1 MAAIYDRLFC
11 HIRKK
16 IYMQERQVHIMKNH
30 FKLVLADEGR
40 DVYMPRK
47 SQSWGYRYG
56 PTIMVEDGVCHAWFA
71 SPGDCYEADWFTYRK
86 SIDGGLTWTDEK
98 VVMAPV
104 PDSMDWFSVCDPAV
118 IKYGEYYYIGYTST
132 VFANGGGVCNN
143 GFIGRSKS
151 PEGPF
156 ERWNG
161 AGWGEKR
168 ETADG
173 TLHWLGRPAPVI
185 YYDED
190 WHNWGAG
197 EFSFVIKDK
206 TIYIYYTWTSKDR
219 DGNFIHETRVAT
231 ADITNENWPSTIVQ
245 QGVAVKR
252 PRGSNDSYDVV
263 FCEDLNKF
271 IALSTDFRFSEDSVL
286 AVYES
291 DDGLRFTRVN
301 SVKAKTGWMCHN
313 CGISGDAQHHIKSG
327 DTMLLGYA
335 YGNQWGCWGTRIH
348 NYSFEAMEED
358 FYDETSLSNVHHEI
372 QKMDDPAEFKPSML
386 YLAKPHFLRLKVGE
400 SAPIPMVTGD
410 VTYAMQPV
418 KSGVKYSNYDKD
430 IITIRCGRITAE
442 KNGYTYVTAT
452 MDGLSCEFLVYV
464 DDAACKVPDWVPHPE
479 REVVSFK
486 PLIAEYVASLAKRE
500 MKQLRGL
507 ATYADASWFEVC
519 GDDGVI
525 YENHSPDLFEI
536 MPDGN
541 VLPTGKTGRGKVTL
555 RVGEHAFDVDFTVT
569 E

>member
-430 IITIRCGRITAE
+430 IITIRCGKITAE

-486 PLIAEYVASLAKRE
+486 PLITEYVASLAKRE

>member
-1 MAAIYDRLFC
+1 MS
-11 HIRKK
+11 
-16 IYMQERQVHIMKNH
+16 NH
-30 FKLVLADEGR
+30 FKLLLPDTGR
-40 DVYMPRK
+40 DIYMPRK

-86 SIDGGLTWTDEK
+86 SVDGGKTWTDEK

-161 AGWGEKR
+161 SGWGETR

-173 TLHWLGRPAPVI
+173 TLNWMGKPAPVI

-197 EFSFVIKDK
+197 EFSFVIKDE

-219 DGNFIHETRVAT
+219 DGRPIHETRVAT
-231 ADITNENWPSTIVQ
+231 ADITDENWPGAIVQ

-252 PRGSNDSYDVV
+252 PRGANDSYDVV
-263 FCEDLNKF
+263 YCEDLNKF

-291 DDGLRFTRVN
+291 DDGLRYTRVN
-301 SVKAKTGWMCHN
+301 NVKVNTGWMCHN

-327 DTMLLGYA
+327 DTMLLAYA
-335 YGNQWGCWGTRIH
+335 YGNKWGCWGTRIH
-348 NYSFEAMEED
+348 DYTFEAMTEE
-358 FYDETSLSNVHHEI
+358 FYDECALENVHHEI
-372 QKMDDPAEFKPSML
+372 EKIDDPAAFEPSML
-386 YLAKPHFLRLKVGE
+386 YLAKPHYLRLQVGE
-400 SAPIPMVTGD
+400 SVAIPMVTGN
-410 VTYAMQPV
+410 VTYDMRPV
-418 KSGVKYSNYDKD
+418 KSGVKYSNYDKE
-430 IITIRCGRITAE
+430 IIGIRCGKLTAK

-464 DDAACKVPDWVPHPE
+464 DGAECRVPDWRPHPE
-479 REVVSFK
+479 KEAVSFL
-486 PLIAEYVASLAKRE
+486 PLITEYAASLEKRE

-519 GDDGVI
+519 GDDGVT
-525 YENHSPDLFEI
+525 YVNHNPELFEI
-536 MPDGN
+536 RPDGN
-541 VLPTGKTGRGKVTL
+541 VLPTGKLGVGRVTL
-555 RVGEHAFDVDFTVT
+555 TLCGISFDVTFTVKA
-569 E
+569 

>member
-430 IITIRCGRITAE
+430 IITIRCGKITAE

-486 PLIAEYVASLAKRE
+486 PLINEYVASLAKRE

-536 MPDGN
+536 KPDGN

-555 RVGEHAFDVDFTVT
+555 RVGEHAFDVDFAVT